1 MLFAIAGAWLAL
13 AGAAPTND
21 IVKVQETL
29 GGKVQPFH
37 RDQLRLA
44 ADECRSRMA
53 KENPT
58 VKLTSNFM
66 LGTRTR
72 NETVVKFFNVPPDD
86 MVALVATALFTNAIG
101 GPRKGIMTCKFD
113 IKDKRLVY
121 NRMDRVGMLSSVVTS
136 GKK

>member
-1 MLFAIAGAWLAL
+1 MLFAIAGVWLSL
-13 AGAAPTND
+13 AGAAPLNH
-21 IVKVQETL
+21 VVAVQETL

-44 ADECRSRMA
+44 ANECRARMI

-58 VKLTSNFM
+58 VKLTGNFV
-66 LGTRTR
+66 LATRHR
-72 NETVVKFFNVPPDD
+72 NAAMVKLFSVPPDD
-86 MVALVATALFTNAIG
+86 MIALLATALFTNAIG
-101 GPRKGIMTCKFD
+101 GPRKGLMSCKFD

-121 NRMDRVGMLSSVVTS
+121 SRMDRIGGLGPVETI